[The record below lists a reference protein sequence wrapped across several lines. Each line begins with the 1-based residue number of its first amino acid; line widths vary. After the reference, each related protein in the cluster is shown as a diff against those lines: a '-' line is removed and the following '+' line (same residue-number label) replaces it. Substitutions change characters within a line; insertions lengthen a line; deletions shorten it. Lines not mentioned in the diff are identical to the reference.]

1 MTHYRHAQTLM
12 LAAALLFALVQI
24 GCRRTE
30 EPYSTSGGSTF
41 ARDFE
46 GERRVL
52 RIEPSSEQ
60 PAFCIET
67 GLPSV
72 TSGVW
77 KRVMLAP
84 EMHRTLIELLFDEA
98 RLPSYQADLEAVQE
112 SGTLI
117 CSPRPVEPVEPGEP
131 VESDF
136 CYMPEVTVTGDVP
149 RVLVKVAGISPPR
162 FVRSP
167 LRFGL
172 QKQVALS
179 SEGRALIDAFLDAHQ
194 ACWNPED

>member
-1 MTHYRHAQTLM
+1 MIQKRHAQTLM

-24 GCRRTE
+24 GCQRTE
-30 EPYSTSGGSTF
+30 QPYSTSGGSTF

-52 RIEPSSEQ
+52 RIAPSSEQ
-60 PAFCIET
+60 PASCIET
-67 GLPSV
+67 SLPTV
-72 TSGVW
+72 TSGLW
-77 KRVMLAP
+77 KKVMLAP

-98 RLPSYQADLEAVQE
+98 RLPSYQADRDAVEE

-117 CSPRPVEPVEPGEP
+117 CSPRPGEP
-131 VESDF
+131 DF

-149 RVLVKVAGISPPR
+149 KVLVKVAGTSPPR
-162 FVRSP
+162 FIRSP

>member
-1 MTHYRHAQTLM
+1 MTQQRHAQTRM

-24 GCRRTE
+24 GCQRTE
-30 EPYSTSGGSTF
+30 QPYSTSGGSTF
-41 ARDFE
+41 ARDFK

-52 RIEPSSEQ
+52 RIGPSVEQ
-60 PAFCIET
+60 PASCIET
-67 GLPSV
+67 SLPTV
-72 TSGVW
+72 TSGSW

-98 RLPSYQADLEAVQE
+98 RWPSYQADLYAVEE

-117 CSPRPVEPVEPGEP
+117 CSPRPGEP
-131 VESDF
+131 DF
-136 CYMPEVTVTGDVP
+136 CYMPEVVVTGDVP
-149 RVLVKVAGISPPR
+149 RVLVKVKGTSPPR

-172 QKQVALS
+172 QEQVALS
-179 SEGRALIDAFLDAHQ
+179 HEGRELIDAFLDAHQ

>member
-12 LAAALLFALVQI
+12 LAVALLFALVQI

-30 EPYSTSGGSTF
+30 EPYSTTGGSTF
-41 ARDFE
+41 VRDFE
-46 GERRVL
+46 GERCVL
-52 RIEPSSEQ
+52 RIGPSSEQ

-67 GLPSV
+67 SLPSV
-72 TSGVW
+72 TRGVW

-98 RLPSYQADLEAVQE
+98 RLPSYQADLEAVE
-112 SGTLI
+112 ERGTLI
-117 CSPRPVEPVEPGEP
+117 CSPRPVEPGEP

-149 RVLVKVAGISPPR
+149 RVLVKVQDISPPR

>member
-1 MTHYRHAQTLM
+1 MIQKRHAQTLM

-24 GCRRTE
+24 GCQRTE
-30 EPYSTSGGSTF
+30 QPYSTSGGSTF

-52 RIEPSSEQ
+52 RIAPSSEQ
-60 PAFCIET
+60 PASCIET
-67 GLPSV
+67 SLPTV
-72 TSGVW
+72 TSGLW
-77 KRVMLAP
+77 KKVMLAP

-98 RLPSYQADLEAVQE
+98 RLPSYQADLDAVEE

-117 CSPRPVEPVEPGEP
+117 CSPRPGEP
-131 VESDF
+131 DF

-149 RVLVKVAGISPPR
+149 KVLVKVAGTSPPR
-162 FVRSP
+162 FIRSP

>member
-1 MTHYRHAQTLM
+1 MTHYRHAQMLM

-30 EPYSTSGGSTF
+30 EPYSTTGDSTF
-41 ARDFE
+41 ARDFK

-52 RIEPSSEQ
+52 RIGPSAEQ
-60 PAFCIET
+60 PASCIET
-67 GLPSV
+67 SLPSV
-72 TSGVW
+72 TSGSW

-84 EMHRTLIELLFDEA
+84 EMHRTLNELLFDEA
-98 RLPSYQADLEAVQE
+98 RLPSYQADLEAVEE

-117 CSPRPVEPVEPGEP
+117 CSPRPGKPDEP
-131 VESDF
+131 DF

-149 RVLVKVAGISPPR
+149 RVLVKVAGTSPPR

-172 QKQVALS
+172 QKQVALT
-179 SEGRALIDAFLDAHQ
+179 SEGRALIDAFLDAHR